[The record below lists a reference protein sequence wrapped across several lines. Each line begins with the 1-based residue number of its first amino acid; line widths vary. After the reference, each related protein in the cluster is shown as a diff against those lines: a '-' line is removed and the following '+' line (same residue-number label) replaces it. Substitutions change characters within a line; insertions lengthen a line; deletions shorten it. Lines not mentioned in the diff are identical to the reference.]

1 MKESSGIY
9 RAARTAL
16 DIETLGS
23 RQDDDMADKNRAQGK
38 SKKAL
43 TKKAKLKKKE
53 VKS

>member
-1 MKESSGIY
+1 MMN
-9 RAARTAL
+9 
-16 DIETLGS
+16 
-23 RQDDDMADKNRAQGK
+23 MADKNRAQGK